1 MEERLWRIM
10 TIGEY
15 ILQRESNPFVD
26 DKIVNVI
33 ILKTDERFIPQAG
46 FNPFDHLATIETDP
60 EGFSSK
66 SVYSKILTRYAT
78 TDDTDDP
85 EKNEILPLKVWGVL
99 THARRDNVL
108 DLYILTPKNE
118 GTSV

>member
-1 MEERLWRIM
+1 M

-26 DKIVNVI
+26 DRIVNVI

-60 EGFSSK
+60 GGFNSK
-66 SVYSKILTRYAT
+66 SVYNKILTRYAT
-78 TDDTDDP
+78 TDDRDAP
-85 EKNEILPLKVWGVL
+85 EKNEILPLKIWGVV
-99 THARRDNVL
+99 THARPNNVL

-118 GTSV
+118 DTSV